1 MKKIYI
7 LVVGLLLTCGAFA
20 QCSGLYFSEYA
31 EGSSNNKYLEIYNA
45 SGADVNMS
53 DYAVV
58 RLNGGSTSPD
68 TFVMNGTL
76 GAYEVYTIANASADA
91 TILAV
96 ADTTG
101 SATFYNGDDALTLV
115 NVATMTAIDIIGVPG
130 TDPGSE
136 WAVGSGSTKEH
147 TLVRMSS
154 VTGGQTDWAAGA
166 TEWNV
171 YPQNTWDYAGSHAS
185 ICSGIRNASYDVEGD
200 DSYRDFWRNLDLEA
214 QLPNTNLLQITSSPV
229 HTAPKAAK
237 FPSSGD
243 RIAYQAVTV
252 KPLTTYVVRFWYT
265 IKTNNTGSATVTIM
279 EGDIRDT
286 ADIAAATITTKTVN
300 DQTSAND
307 YVLDSVVFTSG
318 STDVISILITNE
330 GEECRFDSWS
340 MDFSSEPMAGAPTP
354 TADAADVISLFSNA
368 YTDVTVDTWRTGW
381 SNATL
386 TDIQLG
392 TDDVKRYTN
401 LDFVGIEAVGAN
413 SIDASGM
420 DHISFDAWTPNATTY
435 RIKLVD
441 FGADNAFGGGDDS
454 EHEVVINSPGLSSWN
469 THQIALSDMTGL
481 SATSNISQI
490 IFSALPTAGA
500 TLYVDNIYF
509 YQTPEPAPMTA
520 AAAPTADAV
529 DVISLFSN
537 TYTDVTVDTWRTGWS
552 NATLEDIQVAGDDV
566 KKYSALDFVGI
577 ETVGANSI
585 DASGMDYFTFDAWTP
600 NATTYRV
607 KLVDFGADNAFGG
620 GDDTEHEIAFA
631 NPTQETWTNHTIN
644 LSDFTGLTGKSNI
657 SQIIFSALP
666 TAGTTLYIDNV
677 YFSRDPVLNYT
688 VSTIADV
695 IMLDADLAP
704 TNEDALYEVTGV
716 VYGGDLDGNAGL
728 SFTIIDATAGI
739 NVFNFTDV
747 SDYVVTEGDE
757 ITVRGKIDFYRG
769 LLEIVP
775 DSIKVNSQG
784 NALKAPTTVAAPSEA
799 TESDFIVLEKVWI
812 TNDTTTIWPD
822 NGNVELTNENADT
835 FLIRIDRDIPGI
847 VGEPVAFDTMTIT
860 GIGGQ
865 FDFSA
870 PYDEGYQIFPRGLG
884 DIAEWVA
891 TSEVKFSV
899 DMKRHK
905 ASGATWGTV
914 NLNGTF
920 NDWNGS
926 DIVMTDDDMD
936 DVYEVT
942 VTVPNGDIEWKYT
955 LDGWNAQEEFVGG
968 ESCTKT
974 TGEFTNRY
982 IEVTADTEIAVV
994 CYNKCITCEEAEAS
1008 VNDIALNQVTVY
1020 PNPTQGNLTVE
1031 SNEAWTSYEVYS
1043 VLGLKVAEG
1052 QMVNNT
1058 LSVQSLTE
1066 GTYLLKLKSDTNA
1079 GAARFVINR

>member
-45 SGADVNMS
+45 SGAEVNMS

-154 VTGGQTDWAAGA
+154 VTAGQTDWAVGA

-185 ICSGIRNASYDVEGD
+185 ICAE
-200 DSYRDFWRNLDLEA
+200 
-214 QLPNTNLLQITSSPV
+214 
-229 HTAPKAAK
+229 
-237 FPSSGD
+237 FP
-243 RIAYQAVTV
+243 T
-252 KPLTTYVVRFWYT
+252 
-265 IKTNNTGSATVTIM
+265 
-279 EGDIRDT
+279 
-286 ADIAAATITTKTVN
+286 
-300 DQTSAND
+300 
-307 YVLDSVVFTSG
+307 
-318 STDVISILITNE
+318 
-330 GEECRFDSWS
+330 
-340 MDFSSEPMAGAPTP
+340 AGAPTP

-392 TDDVKRYTN
+392 TDDVKRYTS

-704 TNEDALYEVTGV
+704 TNEDARYEVTGV

-784 NALKAPTTVAAPSEA
+784 NALKAPTAVAAPSEA

-920 NDWNGS
+920 NNWNGS

-955 LDGWNAQEEFVGG
+955 LDGWNAQEEFAGG

>member
-1 MKKIYI
+1 
-7 LVVGLLLTCGAFA
+7 V
-20 QCSGLYFSEYA
+20 
-31 EGSSNNKYLEIYNA
+31 
-45 SGADVNMS
+45 
-53 DYAVV
+53 
-58 RLNGGSTSPD
+58 
-68 TFVMNGTL
+68 
-76 GAYEVYTIANASADA
+76 
-91 TILAV
+91 
-96 ADTTG
+96 
-101 SATFYNGDDALTLV
+101 
-115 NVATMTAIDIIGVPG
+115 
-130 TDPGSE
+130 
-136 WAVGSGSTKEH
+136 
-147 TLVRMSS
+147 
-154 VTGGQTDWAAGA
+154 
-166 TEWNV
+166 
-171 YPQNTWDYAGSHAS
+171 
-185 ICSGIRNASYDVEGD
+185 
-200 DSYRDFWRNLDLEA
+200 
-214 QLPNTNLLQITSSPV
+214 
-229 HTAPKAAK
+229 
-237 FPSSGD
+237 
-243 RIAYQAVTV
+243 
-252 KPLTTYVVRFWYT
+252 
-265 IKTNNTGSATVTIM
+265 
-279 EGDIRDT
+279 
-286 ADIAAATITTKTVN
+286 
-300 DQTSAND
+300 
-307 YVLDSVVFTSG
+307 
-318 STDVISILITNE
+318 
-330 GEECRFDSWS
+330 
-340 MDFSSEPMAGAPTP
+340 
-354 TADAADVISLFSNA
+354 
-368 YTDVTVDTWRTGW
+368 
-381 SNATL
+381 
-386 TDIQLG
+386 
-392 TDDVKRYTN
+392 
-401 LDFVGIEAVGAN
+401 
-413 SIDASGM
+413 
-420 DHISFDAWTPNATTY
+420 
-435 RIKLVD
+435 
-441 FGADNAFGGGDDS
+441 
-454 EHEVVINSPGLSSWN
+454 
-469 THQIALSDMTGL
+469 
-481 SATSNISQI
+481 
-490 IFSALPTAGA
+490 
-500 TLYVDNIYF
+500 
-509 YQTPEPAPMTA
+509 
-520 AAAPTADAV
+520 
-529 DVISLFSN
+529 
-537 TYTDVTVDTWRTGWS
+537 
-552 NATLEDIQVAGDDV
+552 
-566 KKYSALDFVGI
+566 
-577 ETVGANSI
+577 
-585 DASGMDYFTFDAWTP
+585 
-600 NATTYRV
+600 
-607 KLVDFGADNAFGG
+607 
-620 GDDTEHEIAFA
+620 
-631 NPTQETWTNHTIN
+631 
-644 LSDFTGLTGKSNI
+644 
-657 SQIIFSALP
+657 
-666 TAGTTLYIDNV
+666 
-677 YFSRDPVLNYT
+677 YT

-704 TNEDALYEVTGV
+704 TNEDARYEVTGV

-784 NALKAPTTVAAPSEA
+784 NALKAPTAVAAPSEA

-920 NDWNGS
+920 NNWNGS

-955 LDGWNAQEEFVGG
+955 LDGWNAQEEFAGG

>member
-1 MKKIYI
+1 LCSLILNKIKKMKKIYI

-45 SGADVNMS
+45 SGAEVNMS

-154 VTGGQTDWAAGA
+154 VTAGQTDWAVGA

-185 ICSGIRNASYDVEGD
+185 ICAE
-200 DSYRDFWRNLDLEA
+200 
-214 QLPNTNLLQITSSPV
+214 
-229 HTAPKAAK
+229 
-237 FPSSGD
+237 FP
-243 RIAYQAVTV
+243 T
-252 KPLTTYVVRFWYT
+252 
-265 IKTNNTGSATVTIM
+265 
-279 EGDIRDT
+279 
-286 ADIAAATITTKTVN
+286 
-300 DQTSAND
+300 
-307 YVLDSVVFTSG
+307 
-318 STDVISILITNE
+318 
-330 GEECRFDSWS
+330 
-340 MDFSSEPMAGAPTP
+340 AGAPTP

-392 TDDVKRYTN
+392 TDDVKRYTS

-677 YFSRDPVLNYT
+677 YFSRDPVYT

-704 TNEDALYEVTGV
+704 TNEDARYEVTGV

-784 NALKAPTTVAAPSEA
+784 NALKAPTAVAAPSEA

-835 FLIRIDRDIPGI
+835 FQIRIDRDIPGI

-920 NDWNGS
+920 NNWNGS

-955 LDGWNAQEEFVGG
+955 LDGWNAQEEFAGG

>member
-1 MKKIYI
+1 LCSLILNKIKKMKKIYI

-45 SGADVNMS
+45 SGAEVNMS

-154 VTGGQTDWAAGA
+154 VTAGQTDWAVGA

-185 ICSGIRNASYDVEGD
+185 ICAE
-200 DSYRDFWRNLDLEA
+200 
-214 QLPNTNLLQITSSPV
+214 
-229 HTAPKAAK
+229 
-237 FPSSGD
+237 FP
-243 RIAYQAVTV
+243 T
-252 KPLTTYVVRFWYT
+252 
-265 IKTNNTGSATVTIM
+265 
-279 EGDIRDT
+279 
-286 ADIAAATITTKTVN
+286 
-300 DQTSAND
+300 
-307 YVLDSVVFTSG
+307 
-318 STDVISILITNE
+318 
-330 GEECRFDSWS
+330 
-340 MDFSSEPMAGAPTP
+340 AGAPTP

-392 TDDVKRYTN
+392 TDDVKRYTS

-607 KLVDFGADNAFGG
+607 KLVDFGADNAFG
-620 GDDTEHEIAFA
+620 
-631 NPTQETWTNHTIN
+631 
-644 LSDFTGLTGKSNI
+644 
-657 SQIIFSALP
+657 
-666 TAGTTLYIDNV
+666 
-677 YFSRDPVLNYT
+677 
-688 VSTIADV
+688 
-695 IMLDADLAP
+695 
-704 TNEDALYEVTGV
+704 
-716 VYGGDLDGNAGL
+716 
-728 SFTIIDATAGI
+728 
-739 NVFNFTDV
+739 
-747 SDYVVTEGDE
+747 
-757 ITVRGKIDFYRG
+757 
-769 LLEIVP
+769 
-775 DSIKVNSQG
+775 
-784 NALKAPTTVAAPSEA
+784 
-799 TESDFIVLEKVWI
+799 
-812 TNDTTTIWPD
+812 
-822 NGNVELTNENADT
+822 
-835 FLIRIDRDIPGI
+835 
-847 VGEPVAFDTMTIT
+847 
-860 GIGGQ
+860 
-865 FDFSA
+865 
-870 PYDEGYQIFPRGLG
+870 
-884 DIAEWVA
+884 
-891 TSEVKFSV
+891 
-899 DMKRHK
+899 
-905 ASGATWGTV
+905 
-914 NLNGTF
+914 
-920 NDWNGS
+920 
-926 DIVMTDDDMD
+926 
-936 DVYEVT
+936 
-942 VTVPNGDIEWKYT
+942 
-955 LDGWNAQEEFVGG
+955 
-968 ESCTKT
+968 
-974 TGEFTNRY
+974 
-982 IEVTADTEIAVV
+982 
-994 CYNKCITCEEAEAS
+994 
-1008 VNDIALNQVTVY
+1008 
-1020 PNPTQGNLTVE
+1020 
-1031 SNEAWTSYEVYS
+1031 
-1043 VLGLKVAEG
+1043 
-1052 QMVNNT
+1052 
-1058 LSVQSLTE
+1058 
-1066 GTYLLKLKSDTNA
+1066 
-1079 GAARFVINR
+1079 